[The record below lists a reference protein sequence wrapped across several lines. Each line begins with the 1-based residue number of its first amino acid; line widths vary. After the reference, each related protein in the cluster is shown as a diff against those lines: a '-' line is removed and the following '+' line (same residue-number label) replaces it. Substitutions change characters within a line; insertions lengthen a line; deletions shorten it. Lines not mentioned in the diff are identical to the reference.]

1 MKHRLLMFVNIPW
14 SCQMLVEHRL
24 HYHPFHGDKGM
35 RDFLLE
41 RQTVTG
47 VLDGMVHYR
56 PSHFGDNYWY
66 RIACR
71 HADQKLPL

>member
-1 MKHRLLMFVNIPW
+1 MKNRLLIFVNIPW
-14 SCQMLVEHRL
+14 SCQMLVENRH
-24 HYHPFHGDKGM
+24 HCHPFNGDKRM

-41 RQTVTG
+41 RQTVIG

-56 PSHFGDNYWY
+56 PSHFGYDYWH

-71 HADQKLPL
+71 YTDQKLPL